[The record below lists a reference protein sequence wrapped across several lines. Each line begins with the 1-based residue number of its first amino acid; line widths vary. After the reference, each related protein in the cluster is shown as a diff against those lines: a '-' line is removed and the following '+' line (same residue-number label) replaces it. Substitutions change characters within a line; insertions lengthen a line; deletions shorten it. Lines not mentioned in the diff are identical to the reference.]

1 MHYPTTHNIPFEQIE
16 NGALI
21 LWLLRECKTW
31 EAGDL
36 AHALRQGRPVR
47 H

>member
-1 MHYPTTHNIPFEQIE
+1 MRVAIHYPISHNVPYEEIE

-31 EAGDL
+31 ED
-36 AHALRQGRPVR
+36 RPGPN
-47 H
+47 